1 MAHGWCL
8 ASNQKLHAQRQH
20 RVAHGAS
27 HRIKCCMQRSI
38 AWQWYLA
45 SNQWMHARR
54 QHCVAHGALHR
65 VECCMPCSVAWD
77 MPRFKV
83 NSCTPRT
90 AAASRGTGMVP
101 RFKAMAARTAA
112 ASCGTWIVP
121 RLKSIAARHAR
132 RQHRVAQGS
141 CLASNRLHIQQQHR
155 VAHGSCLA
163 QINGC
168 MHTTHGGSI
177 AWHMNGASL
186 EPMAAR
192 HTRRQHARRQHRV
205 AHGRCL
211 APNQCLHT
219 RRQQCVAHGGAPLQL
234 NGCTPCTAAASRG
247 TWMVPRVKIS
257 CCTHCIALTSCC
269 IMGSSDPGGVRQIPA
284 RSDLRQAIGPF
295 QLLSLPPDARLGLS
309 SPTGGRMGSHPHLTH

>member
-77 MPRFKV
+77 MPRFKI

-101 RFKAMAARTAA
+101 RFNAMAARTAA

-132 RQHRVAQGS
+132 RQHRVAHGS

-163 QINGC
+163 SNQWL
-168 MHTTHGGSI
+168 HTTHGGSI
-177 AWHMNGASL
+177 AWHMDGASL

-219 RRQQCVAHGGAPLQL
+219 RRQHCVAHGWCPASTQWLHAMHGGSIAWHMDGASLQ
-234 NGCTPCTAAASRG
+234 N
-247 TWMVPRVKIS
+247 
-257 CCTHCIALTSCC
+257 
-269 IMGSSDPGGVRQIPA
+269 
-284 RSDLRQAIGPF
+284 
-295 QLLSLPPDARLGLS
+295 QLLHALHCTNLLLHHGQQRSWWRTPNSCQERPTTSDWAVSASLPPS
-309 SPTGGRMGSHPHLTH
+309 